1 MPFQPSRLALYF
13 DIMTMAAS
21 EDSSRSFL
29 MIKQIFKTSVID
41 GVLGQRIRSSV
52 CLGLGKLLSCQ
63 SSASAVFE
71 ENTAD
76 LTEDFLKIFPV

>member
-1 MPFQPSRLALYF
+1 
-13 DIMTMAAS
+13 
-21 EDSSRSFL
+21 
-29 MIKQIFKTSVID
+29 VI
-41 GVLGQRIRSSV
+41 GLGLGQRIRSSV

-71 ENTAD
+71 ENTED

>member
-1 MPFQPSRLALYF
+1 
-13 DIMTMAAS
+13 
-21 EDSSRSFL
+21 
-29 MIKQIFKTSVID
+29 VID
-41 GVLGQRIRSSV
+41 RVLGFGLGLAEEWRFCLGLGLGQRIRSSV

-71 ENTAD
+71 ENTED